1 MGRYN
6 TITIIILG
14 PAIVSYFQMFRL
26 LQVVQANVLFCFSPF
41 LPLHKGVKMSFYLC
55 QSGSFSCAIKRE

>member
-14 PAIVSYFQMFRL
+14 PAIVSYFQMFCL
-26 LQVVQANVLFCFSPF
+26 LQVGQDNVLFCFSPF
-41 LPLHKGVKMSFYLC
+41 RPLHKGVKMSFYLC
-55 QSGSFSCAIKRE
+55 Q